1 MHNQG
6 PNQMIN
12 LHQLK
17 EGLKEKN
24 TFSFNRFVII
34 SHDTINHN

>member
-1 MHNQG
+1 MHNRG

-17 EGLKEKN
+17 ERPKRKN
-24 TFSFNRFVII
+24 TISFNRSVTI
-34 SHDTINHN
+34 SHDTINP